1 MLTGGSVH
9 SLVCPKAEVVGQA
22 KKLHGESTYKVEDL
36 AWAMGWFAEPVLP
49 IKSFVYRLTLK
60 SSGCFC
66 LRKNSSSLARSSLCK

>member
-1 MLTGGSVH
+1 MLIGGSVH
-9 SLVCPKAEVVGQA
+9 SLVCPKAEVVGQD
-22 KKLHGESTYKVEDL
+22 KKLHGKSTYKMDL
-36 AWAMGWFAEPVLP
+36 VWDIGWLAESVLP